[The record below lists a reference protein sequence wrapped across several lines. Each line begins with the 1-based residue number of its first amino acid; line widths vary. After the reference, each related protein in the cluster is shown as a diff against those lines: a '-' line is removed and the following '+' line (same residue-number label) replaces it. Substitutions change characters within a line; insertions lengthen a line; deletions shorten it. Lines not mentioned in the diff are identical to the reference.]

1 MSYDFRNHSPADFED
16 IVRDLI
22 GKEETLRFE
31 IFCLRLNRG
40 INGRHAH
47 TGGNVIA
54 VGEAL

>member
-22 GKEETLRFE
+22 GKEEELRFE

-47 TGGNVIA
+47 TGGNVIP
-54 VGEAL
+54 